1 MNSENLSEKHS
12 AELTRVIELHPH
24 LKQARVRV
32 QSRRG
37 KVVLTGTV
45 ASYYDKQIAQESL
58 RGLPGIETVQN
69 LLNVH
74 WS

>member
-1 MNSENLSEKHS
+1 MNSEIQS

-24 LKQARVRV
+24 LKQARVQV
-32 QSRRG
+32 QNRQG

-58 RGLPGIETVQN
+58 RGLPGIDTVDN
-69 LLNVH
+69 LLNVQ

>member
-1 MNSENLSEKHS
+1 MNSETQTS
-12 AELTRVIELHPH
+12 ELTKVIELHPH
-24 LKQARVRV
+24 LKQARMQV
-32 QSRRG
+32 QNQRG

-58 RGLPGIETVQN
+58 RGLPGIVTVDN
-69 LLNVH
+69 LLNVQ

>member
-1 MNSENLSEKHS
+1 
-12 AELTRVIELHPH
+12 LHPH
-24 LKQARVRV
+24 LKQARVQV
-32 QSRRG
+32 QNRQG

-58 RGLPGIETVQN
+58 RGLPGIDTVDN
-69 LLNVH
+69 LLNVQ